1 MWQAWVNVILGLWL
15 VVSGFISGVQVN
27 WNMIIAGIL
36 IALLGFTTSKKWPA
50 IVAGIV
56 GIWIF
61 ISGLVPSLIVQ
72 LNFIIAGIVVLIL
85 SLVLALQKT
94 PEEPKTKA

>member
-15 VVSGFISGVQVN
+15 VVSGFIPGVQVN

-36 IALLGFTTSKKWPA
+36 IALLGFTASKKWPA

-94 PEEPKTKA
+94 PEEPKTTA